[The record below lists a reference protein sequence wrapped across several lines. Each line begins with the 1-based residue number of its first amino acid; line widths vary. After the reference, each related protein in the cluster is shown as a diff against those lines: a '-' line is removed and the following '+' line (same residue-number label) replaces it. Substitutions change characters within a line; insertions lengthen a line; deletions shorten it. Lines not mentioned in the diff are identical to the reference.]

1 MAALRDVLYS
11 LKRSEI
17 EIHFDE
23 TATCT
28 KLTAH
33 LSAAYS
39 IRWPLLLLLST
50 CCCFTKWIATQM
62 NIYDPFLSIF
72 IRIITLEIN
81 SFLKNAWNAGGSYF
95 FQKDFFKNKIQ
106 LYSSIISLNINRIL
120 IVLETK
126 CFWFDPSAYPLNQCQ
141 IRGSCF
147 LIGCQG
153 PFLDKILK
161 NSKSTSFD
169 GEFDADYENLI
180 FRIF

>member
-1 MAALRDVLYS
+1 MKRQRVPNWPRTFRPPIQLGGLFFFCFQPAAAS
-11 LKRSEI
+11 LNESPPKWIFMIPSSPY
-17 EIHFDE
+17 
-23 TATCT
+23 
-28 KLTAH
+28 
-33 LSAAYS
+33 LSA
-39 IRWPLLLLLST
+39 LLLWKLIL
-50 CCCFTKWIATQM
+50 
-62 NIYDPFLSIF
+62 
-72 IRIITLEIN
+72 
-81 SFLKNAWNAGGSYF
+81 FLKNAWNAGGSYF

-153 PFLDKILK
+153 PFLKKILK